1 MLLQTAQAYI
11 HRPTDPACGMTIRLM
26 FDGGSQRSY
35 ISERVKEALGLET
48 ECTEVVN
55 IKTFGSETTK
65 TQTVDVVTASIHT
78 KEGNQMNILF
88 STVPLI
94 REPLSCQPVAY
105 TKQQYRH
112 LSGLDLADYSRVGDE
127 LQIDA
132 LIGSDHYWQ
141 LVTGTVLHGESGPTA
156 IHTQLGW
163 ILSGPVG
170 STSDNHPSASLPTRH
185 SLHITHSSDSSNSL
199 DKSLKAF
206 WELESL
212 GIKQDE
218 PSVYEE
224 FTKNIEFKNGR
235 YEVSLPW
242 KPSQKK
248 LPSNF
253 TLAKK
258 HLKGLLNRLNH
269 NPDVK
274 MEYHA
279 VIQDQLRQGIIE
291 EVTEDPRANVNGKVH
306 YLPHHA
312 IIRKD
317 KQTTKL
323 RIVYDA
329 SARSEGGS
337 LNDSTGQKVAF
348 PKCSFC

>member
-1 MLLQTAQAYI
+1 M
-11 HRPTDPACGMTIRLM
+11 
-26 FDGGSQRSY
+26 
-35 ISERVKEALGLET
+35 
-48 ECTEVVN
+48 
-55 IKTFGSETTK
+55 
-65 TQTVDVVTASIHT
+65 
-78 KEGNQMNILF
+78 
-88 STVPLI
+88 PLI
-94 REPLSCQPVAY
+94 CEPLSCQPVAY
-105 TKQQYRH
+105 TKQQYSH
-112 LSGLDLADYSRVGDE
+112 LSSLDLADYSRVGDE

-141 LVTGTVLHGESGPTA
+141 LVTGTVVCGESGPTA

-163 ILSGPVG
+163 VVSGPVG
-170 STSDNHPSASLPTRH
+170 STSDNHPSASLPNRH
-185 SLHITHSSDSSNSL
+185 LLHITHSSDSSNSL

-258 HLKGLLNRLNH
+258 RLEGLLNRLNH

-306 YLPHHA
+306 YLPHYA

-329 SARSEGGS
+329 SARLEGGS
-337 LNDSTGQKVAF
+337 LNDSLFSG
-348 PKCSFC
+348 PKFNQEFII